1 MVVAMVLPPLLV
13 HRMVP
18 AEYSAWVL
26 ILQTTAYINM
36 LDLGLQTAIGKF
48 VAQYDA
54 TGDRASSG
62 RILSTSFAIL
72 CATALIGA
80 LAIAFIS
87 WRVPQ
92 LFNQMP
98 TILIGEFRQGIL
110 VVGLSVVL
118 ALPFSAFLAAFTGLQ
133 KYGFPTFLA
142 LSNKLLSSTVLIV
155 LILLHGNLV
164 QLAWVMATFNIGTAI
179 VQFLGWRQFIDKRV
193 AFSFNL
199 VDRKTAMQ
207 LVKYGSSLSIWTI
220 AALFVSGLDII
231 IVGHYDY
238 KNTGYYGIATAV
250 TNFMVLI
257 IGGLFGPLV
266 PALSA
271 MQWERTP
278 RQIGEMVVRAT
289 RYCVLLICLAGL
301 PLLVGAYPLLK
312 LWVGQEYAIR
322 SALFLQV
329 LVLGNAVRQLGFP
342 YSLAVV
348 ATGKQ
353 HLATLAG
360 VTEAVVNICVSV
372 YLVQRIGA
380 IGVALG
386 TLAGAFISVTMHLAI
401 SMKSTFSTI
410 SMSRRHFV
418 QEGLL
423 RPLLCVI
430 PSVLIIPELPKL
442 STLRLNPGWIAAW
455 CVSTLGI
462 AALTGLNRQDKYQIR
477 QTFSRLL

>member
-1 MVVAMVLPPLLV
+1 MLVAMVLPPLLV

-36 LDLGLQTAIGKF
+36 LDLGLQTAISKF

-54 TGDRASSG
+54 TGDRASTG
-62 RILSTSFAIL
+62 RILSTSLAIL

-80 LAIAFIS
+80 LVIAFIT
-87 WRVPQ
+87 WQVPQ
-92 LFNQMP
+92 LFKQMP
-98 TILIGEFRQGIL
+98 TGLVGELRQGIL
-110 VVGLSVVL
+110 VVGLSVAL
-118 ALPFSAFLAAFTGLQ
+118 ALPFNAFLAAFTGLQ

-142 LSNKLLSSTVLIV
+142 LSNKLLSSTALIV
-155 LILLHGNLV
+155 LIFLHGNLV
-164 QLAWVMATFNIGTAI
+164 QLAWVMAVFNIGTAI
-179 VQFLGWRQFIDKRV
+179 GQFLGWKQLINKRV
-193 AFSFNL
+193 AIAFNL
-199 VDRKTAMQ
+199 IDRKSAVQ
-207 LVKYGSSLSIWTI
+207 LIKYGSSLSIWAI
-220 AALFVSGLDII
+220 AALFVSGLDMI

-238 KNTGYYGIATAV
+238 KNTGYYGIATGV
-250 TNFMVLI
+250 TNFMLLI
-257 IGGLFGPLV
+257 IAGLFGPLV
-266 PALSA
+266 PTLSA
-271 MQWERTP
+271 MQSERTP
-278 RQIGEMVVRAT
+278 RQIGEMVIRAT

-312 LWVGQEYAIR
+312 LWVGLEYAIH

-329 LVLGNAVRQLGFP
+329 LVLGNAVRQLGYP

-360 VTEAVVNICVSV
+360 VAEAVVNICVSV

-386 TLAGAFISVTMHLAI
+386 TLAGAFVSVAMHLAI
-401 SMKSTFSTI
+401 SMKSTFPAI
-410 SMSRRHFV
+410 SMSRGHFV
-418 QEGLL
+418 REGLL
-423 RPLLCVI
+423 RPLLCII
-430 PSVLIIPELPKL
+430 PSILIILEWQR
-442 STLRLNPGWIAAW
+442 SATLQVNPGWIAAW

-462 AALTGLNRQDKYQIR
+462 AALTGLNRHDKYEIK